1 MNLSFDICIDVI
13 TKINKQTCQV
23 ELIAAISVIDT
34 KIDKDDTNYLIFQVF
49 FPCKQVRSGTKGCL
63 SAAAG
68 AGCLYNDVNKIYLI
82 RFISP
87 WSAL

>member
-49 FPCKQVRSGTKGCL
+49 FPLQTSEKRHERLFQPVWCEDLGV
-63 SAAAG
+63 
-68 AGCLYNDVNKIYLI
+68 YIMMLI
-82 RFISP
+82 RYI
-87 WSAL
+87 

>member
-34 KIDKDDTNYLIFQVF
+34 KIDKDDTNYLIFPVF
-49 FPCKQVRSGTKGCL
+49 FHCKQVRSGTKGWSSIEPGL
-63 SAAAG
+63 
-68 AGCLYNDVNKIYLI
+68 GCLYNDVNKIYLI
-82 RFISP
+82 RFITP
-87 WSAL
+87 RPAL